1 MSPSQRTLGAAPVA
15 LGLLLIAV
23 MSVALAALGG
33 AGAWIVALLG
43 GTVLG
48 VLVVL
53 AGVSILGVSKAV
65 GVAEQESYI
74 DPVTALPNAEKLG
87 IDLSRAIS
95 QGTTSTFSLHL
106 LEGFKGYS
114 EAYGRACGDALLSW
128 LGQKLRRAVAG
139 DAIVYRMR
147 GGEFALLATGDAS
160 ATEHLRQ
167 RAEEALCESGEG
179 FVIASFAGYTELPD
193 EAKTVTDAL
202 RLADHRA
209 TAERRGSERGP
220 DADPPDDPIETTRLG
235 TARFDV
241 VELATEVGHRVG
253 LPADRLDDLAAA
265 AHLRDV
271 GNMAIPSSVLANTG
285 ELNAAEW
292 RFIRLHT
299 LVGERLLSANF
310 GMQHVGELVRSSHE
324 RWDGGG
330 YPDGLAGEQ
339 IPFGSRVVF
348 VCTAFEDM
356 TSGRPHRAAL
366 SVEDALEQLTLG
378 AGSQFDPEVVG
389 AFRETFATS
398 GSEKPAL
405 LSAFPPQRLRVLVA
419 DDDAASRFL
428 LWRAIEA
435 GGHECVAVKA
445 GYEALETF
453 RRELPDIVICD
464 AHLPEI
470 DGNELCHLL
479 RSEPGAR
486 HTYFVLMTAL
496 GELSLVGRRGAAAV
510 DDFLTKPISRDE
522 LDQRLAAAARAQ
534 ETGGRAARVG

>member
-1 MSPSQRTLGAAPVA
+1 MA

-23 MSVALAALGG
+23 MSAALAALGG

-65 GVAEQESYI
+65 EAAEQESYI

-87 IDLSRAIS
+87 IDLDRAIS
-95 QGTTSTFSLHL
+95 KDTTSTFSLHL
-106 LEGFKGYS
+106 LEGFKSYS

-128 LGQKLRRAVAG
+128 LAQKLRQAVDG
-139 DAIVYRMR
+139 EAIVYRMR
-147 GGEFALLATGDAS
+147 GGEFALLTDGDAE
-160 ATEHLRQ
+160 AVEHLRK
-167 RAEEALCESGEG
+167 RAEAALRESGEG
-179 FVIASFAGYTELPD
+179 FVIASSAGYTELPG

-202 RLADHRA
+202 RMADHRA
-209 TAERRGSERGP
+209 TAARRGSERS
-220 DADPPDDPIETTRLG
+220 AEAQLPDDPIETARAG

-241 VELATEVGHRVG
+241 VELATQVGRRVG

-265 AHLRDV
+265 AHLRDI
-271 GNMAIPSSVLANTG
+271 GNMAIPASVLANTG

-310 GMQHVGELVRSSHE
+310 GMQQVGELVRSSHE

-330 YPDGLAGEQ
+330 YPDGLSGDE
-339 IPFGSRVVF
+339 IPFGARVVF

-356 TSGRPHRAAL
+356 TSGRPHRPAL

-378 AGSQFDPEVVG
+378 SGTQFDPDVVR
-389 AFRETFATS
+389 AFRDAFATTS
-398 GSEKPAL
+398 SDKPVL
-405 LSAFPPQRLRVLVA
+405 LSAIPPQRLRVLVA

-428 LWRAIEA
+428 LWRAVEA
-435 GGHECVAVKA
+435 AGHECVAVKS

-453 RRELPDIVICD
+453 RRELPDIVLCD
-464 AHLPEI
+464 ARLPEI
-470 DGNELCHLL
+470 DGNELCRLV
-479 RSEPGAR
+479 RSEPQAR
-486 HTYFVLMTAL
+486 DAYFVLMTAL
-496 GELSLVGRRGAAAV
+496 GELSLIGRRGAGAGV
-510 DDFLTKPISRDE
+510 DDFLTKPISRPD
-522 LDQRLAAAARAQ
+522 LDQRLASAARA
-534 ETGGRAARVG
+534 TNSGARATRVG